1 MSLAPKPQR
10 GVGAGGGHL
19 WIGVYY
25 DALFLTI
32 PNLAVRFSVKDK
44 ATVDAQCGYVYLS
57 ALADGHHCARRLRVG
72 IHIGVGFGVARSD
85 GKGNARALEWWDEH
99 QASSH
104 AFFICALSFINYP
117 STAL

>member
-1 MSLAPKPQR
+1 MS
-10 GVGAGGGHL
+10 GGHL

-44 ATVDAQCGYVYLS
+44 ATVDVHCGYVYS
-57 ALADGHHCARRLRVG
+57 CHVSRRRYCARRPRAG

-85 GKGNARALEWWDEH
+85 GKGNVRALEWGNGH

-104 AFFICALSFINYP
+104 AFFVCALSFDDDLF
-117 STAL
+117 TAL